1 MEDVLGGGGCSGGK
15 GGEQQRGGLQAAWR
29 LCSCEYAL
37 SGHLEQPRKTA
48 GRCASVACMCPL
60 SAGQVLF
67 VLQNLAVTAGIP
79 QPCGPRPRGDG
90 GGGQLLPPAPGGT
103 RCGAQPSRMLKLLQ
117 PSAEQPATLTSLAAV
132 RTTYYNMPTLA
143 PAARQVRRLQIGMG
157 QVLVGWGCEERR
169 EGRASCTEQNW
180 RRE

>member
-1 MEDVLGGGGCSGGK
+1 
-15 GGEQQRGGLQAAWR
+15 
-29 LCSCEYAL
+29 
-37 SGHLEQPRKTA
+37 
-48 GRCASVACMCPL
+48 
-60 SAGQVLF
+60 
-67 VLQNLAVTAGIP
+67 
-79 QPCGPRPRGDG
+79 
-90 GGGQLLPPAPGGT
+90 
-103 RCGAQPSRMLKLLQ
+103 MLKLLQ